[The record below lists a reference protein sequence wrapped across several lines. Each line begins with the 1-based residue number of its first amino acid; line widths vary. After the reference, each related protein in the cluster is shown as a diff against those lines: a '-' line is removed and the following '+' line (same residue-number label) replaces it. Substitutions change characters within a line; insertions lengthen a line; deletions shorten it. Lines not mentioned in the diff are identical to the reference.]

1 MNLRKKDL
9 YDNLL
14 DMKKGIDNH
23 NKKQQVLFVTQD
35 YILQFNPFE
44 LNHNYSVLY
53 TIEKEGKKQTLKQNF
68 SLLRLKPDIKQ
79 DDYHFIE
86 INKTSKLLIDG
97 EPINTRAYTVAEK
110 TAELLFPLRIVVDKY
125 GKWKDLNSYDKLK
138 ERWEK
143 QKDSIKELFD
153 GKTFMQLAKNIEN
166 AIEDNSLLV
175 KLLSGNWF
183 LRAYFNGIH
192 RAYTQNFETE
202 RKLYFPVIAQTDDL
216 EFLIIQKVNPYLN
229 DLNQIEVTQTGKSED
244 ENVEEYYHAKYFLN
258 PNNYLIEEL
267 YLECDLIDMKRKI
280 TVEVKNLDESKITV
294 DNGISILE

>member
-1 MNLRKKDL
+1 
-9 YDNLL
+9 
-14 DMKKGIDNH
+14 MKKEDEE
-23 NKKQQVLFVTQD
+23 KKKEPVLFVSQD
-35 YILQFNPFE
+35 YVLPFNPFE

-68 SLLRLKPDIKQ
+68 SLLRLKPDTQ
-79 DDYHFIE
+79 QNDYHFVE

-97 EPINTRAYTVAEK
+97 GPINTRAYSVAEK

-175 KLLSGNWF
+175 KQISGNWF
-183 LRAYFNGIH
+183 LRSYFNGIH
-192 RAYTQNFETE
+192 RAYTQSFETE
-202 RKLYFPVIAQTDDL
+202 RKLYFPAIAQTDDL
-216 EFLIIQKVNPYLN
+216 EFLITQKANPYLN
-229 DLNQIEVTQTGKSED
+229 DLNQIEITQSGKSEN
-244 ENVEEYYHAKYFLN
+244 ENVEEYYHAQYFLN

-267 YLECDLIDMKRKI
+267 HLECDLIDMKRKI
-280 TVEVKNLDESKITV
+280 TIEVKNLDQSKITV
-294 DNGISILE
+294 DSKISLLV

>member
-1 MNLRKKDL
+1 MENQL
-9 YDNLL
+9 
-14 DMKKGIDNH
+14 
-23 NKKQQVLFVTQD
+23 
-35 YILQFNPFE
+35 
-44 LNHNYSVLY
+44 
-53 TIEKEGKKQTLKQNF
+53 
-68 SLLRLKPDIKQ
+68 
-79 DDYHFIE
+79 
-86 INKTSKLLIDG
+86 
-97 EPINTRAYTVAEK
+97 TRVYTVTEK

-153 GKTFMQLAKNIEN
+153 GKTFMQLTKNIEN

-175 KLLSGNWF
+175 KLFSGNWF

-202 RKLYFPVIAQTDDL
+202 RKLYFPVIAETDDL
-216 EFLIIQKVNPYLN
+216 EFLITQKVNPYLN
-229 DLNQIEVTQTGKSED
+229 NLNQIEVTQIGKSED
-244 ENVEEYYHAKYFLN
+244 ENVEEYYHAQYFLN

-267 YLECDLIDMKRKI
+267 HLECDLIDMKRKI

-294 DNGISILE
+294 DSKISLLV

>member
-1 MNLRKKDL
+1 MR
-9 YDNLL
+9 
-14 DMKKGIDNH
+14 MKKEDEE
-23 NKKQQVLFVTQD
+23 KKKEPVLFVNQD
-35 YILQFNPFE
+35 YVLPFNPFE

-53 TIEKEGKKQTLKQNF
+53 TIEKEGKKQILKQNF
-68 SLLRLKPDIKQ
+68 SLLRLKPDTKQ

-110 TAELLFPLRIVVDKY
+110 TAEFLFPLRIVVDKY

-175 KLLSGNWF
+175 KQISGNWF
-183 LRAYFNGIH
+183 LRSYFNGIH
-192 RAYTQNFETE
+192 RAYTHNFETE
-202 RKLYFPVIAQTDDL
+202 RKLYFPAIAQTDDL
-216 EFLIIQKVNPYLN
+216 EFLITQKVNPYLN
-229 DLNQIEVTQTGKSED
+229 DLNQIEVTQSGKSEN
-244 ENVEEYYHAKYFLN
+244 EHVEEYYHAQYFLN

-267 YLECDLIDMKRKI
+267 RLECDLIDMKRKI
-280 TVEVKNLDESKITV
+280 TIEVKNLDQSKIIV
-294 DNGISILE
+294 DSKISLLV

>member
-1 MNLRKKDL
+1 
-9 YDNLL
+9 
-14 DMKKGIDNH
+14 MKKEDDKE
-23 NKKQQVLFVTQD
+23 KKKEAVLFVNQD
-35 YILQFNPFE
+35 NVLPFNPFE

-68 SLLRLKPDIKQ
+68 SLLRLKPDTQ
-79 DDYHFIE
+79 QNYYHFVE

-97 EPINTRAYTVAEK
+97 EPINTRAYSVAEK

-153 GKTFMQLAKNIEN
+153 GKTFMQLTKNIEN

-192 RAYTQNFETE
+192 RAYTRNFETE

-216 EFLIIQKVNPYLN
+216 EFLITQKVNPYLN
-229 DLNQIEVTQTGKSED
+229 ELNQIEVTQSGKSED
-244 ENVEEYYHAKYFLN
+244 ENVEEYYHAQYFLN

-267 YLECDLIDMKRKI
+267 HLECDLLDMKRKI
-280 TVEVKNLDESKITV
+280 TIEFKNLDESKITV
-294 DNGISILE
+294 DSRISLLV